1 LGTQGYAEYGL
12 LCAGRKF
19 SRREISFFLRS
30 TEAQIQS
37 QDSWCHQS
45 SSERLWFGLPQMLE
59 VKSTLRSQWRGRS
72 ICSLYYEMKNVIKAS
87 PYPEPD
93 QLITML
99 TID

>member
-1 LGTQGYAEYGL
+1 
-12 LCAGRKF
+12 
-19 SRREISFFLRS
+19 
-30 TEAQIQS
+30 
-37 QDSWCHQS
+37 
-45 SSERLWFGLPQMLE
+45 MLE

-72 ICSLYYEMKNVIKAS
+72 ICSLYYEMKNVIKAP